1 MKVFSKISQ
10 YHKKITVSVQI
21 RENTDQ
27 KKLCIWTFFTQRLAW
42 YIKGENEL
50 KNQKKFFQTIH
61 EYFRNNHCVKYRIFK
76 YRQILQYGSR
86 IIK

>member
-27 KKLCIWTFFTQRLAW
+27 KKLRIWTFFTQRLAW
-42 YIKGENEL
+42 YIKGENEQ
-50 KNQKKFFQTIH
+50 KN
-61 EYFRNNHCVKYRIFK
+61 
-76 YRQILQYGSR
+76 
-86 IIK
+86 